1 MILVFKVFCRHSSIF
16 ILHVVYLAAEVV
28 VSRQASLAERAASAD
43 LRTAMVG
50 CSMSRLLFTANSQG
64 IKMYAWRSLKANSS
78 FYWDDYKF
86 IYNIKARCQNSPP
99 VNINGRSVDNLSYKS
114 CLDIEGLK
122 RYKLVEQF

>member
-16 ILHVVYLAAEVV
+16 ILHVVYLATEVV
-28 VSRQASLAERAASAD
+28 VSRQVSLAERTTSTD

-50 CSMSRLLFTANSQG
+50 GTMSRILFIANSQG
-64 IKMYAWRSLKANSS
+64 TKMYAWRSLKANSS

-86 IYNIKARCQNSPP
+86 IYNNKARCQNSPP